1 MDATLVE
8 QHKTL
13 HSPPAPAADA
23 APKRPANPTGS
34 YAQLGAELGEY
45 LSYYVAVRLDQARL
59 ATRQAI
65 VWIVAGVALLL
76 VAVGGIFTATALL
89 LVGSAQLVDAALGD
103 QPGWGSLLIGVG
115 VLLIV
120 AVGLAVAL
128 PFLRH
133 LWVNQLRAKY
143 AERRDQQRR
152 QFGHDLTGQ
161 S

>member
-8 QHKTL
+8 KHKTAQ
-13 HSPPAPAADA
+13 SPPAPAADA
-23 APKRPANPTGS
+23 APKRPANPAAS

-59 ATRQAI
+59 ATRRAI
-65 VWIVAGVALLL
+65 VWIGAGIALLL
-76 VAVGGIFTATALL
+76 VAAGGVLTATALL
-89 LVGSAQLVDAALGD
+89 LVGAAQLLDLALGD
-103 QPGWGSLLIGVG
+103 RPGWGNLLIGLG
-115 VLLIV
+115 VLLTV
-120 AVGLAVAL
+120 VVGLAVVL

-133 LWVNQLRAKY
+133 LWVNQLREKY